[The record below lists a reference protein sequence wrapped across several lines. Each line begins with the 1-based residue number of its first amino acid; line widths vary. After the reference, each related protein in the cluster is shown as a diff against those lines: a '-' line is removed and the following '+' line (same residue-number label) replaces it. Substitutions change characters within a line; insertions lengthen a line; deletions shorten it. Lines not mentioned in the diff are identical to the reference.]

1 MAWKLEGKLFHRFK
15 EDISSLV
22 NIKTRDQNKFH
33 AHLIFREGNK
43 RELQLQ
49 RKHGPAFWISLNA
62 GAVSVNPEKGAPDIK
77 I

>member
-43 RELQLQ
+43 CELQLQ
-49 RKHGPAFWISLNA
+49 RKPGPAFWISLNA